1 MLEVLAPLKLEK
13 PPKGLAPA
21 APLPKPD
28 CPNFGAPVLGPLIA
42 GIDAVGPPNPNLAA
56 AQSIQHQMDVKAVGT
71 YKA

>member
-1 MLEVLAPLKLEK
+1 MRVLAPLKLEN

-28 CPNFGAPVLGPLIA
+28 CPNFGAPALGTLIA
-42 GIDAVGPPNPNLAA
+42 GIDAVGPPNPNPAA
-56 AQSIQHQMDVKAVGT
+56 AQVIQHQMEVRFVGT